1 MKTTIE
7 MARQAGLEMDD
18 SLVLEP
24 EVIWYMSQGQLERL
38 VALVRAD
45 ERNACA
51 KLCEAE
57 AIDEHENGSWIAC
70 AEYLSKNIRARS

>member
-1 MKTTIE
+1 MKTTIDI
-7 MARQAGLEMDD
+7 AREAGWPD
-18 SLVLEP
+18 SLISPVIMAKLADF
-24 EVIWYMSQGQLERL
+24 EV
-38 VALVRAD
+38 LVRSD

>member
-1 MKTTIE
+1 MKTTIDI
-7 MARQAGLEMDD
+7 AREAGWPD
-18 SLVLEP
+18 SLIVPVIMAKLADF
-24 EVIWYMSQGQLERL
+24 EV
-38 VALVRAD
+38 LVRSD